1 MNAWNWFDILGFVS
15 FGLIFVNTQA
25 PFLAEEIELFVKI
38 FSIFQMLLKVNYF
51 LRVYEEFGLL
61 VNLI

>member
-25 PFLAEEIELFVKI
+25 RFLAEEIELFVKI